1 MSGDVRQSLRLQRRK
16 TTEREERH
24 ITNSL
29 FGKEIDERVI
39 ATIGDVVEVLDAHH
53 WSDRLRLRNLLGGD
67 ITYPKVLNQTG
78 SLHSREH
85 AERFRDRDRRR
96 RVQATNPQ
104 IDHIKDIEAEVCQ
117 VIFNSF
123 PEFVGAS
130 ALGQFPFASRRAP
143 TLVTIRNCSGY
154 GCSASLIS

>member
-53 WSDRLRLRNLLGGD
+53 RSDRLRLGNLLAGD
-67 ITYPKVLNQTG
+67 ITYPEVLNQTG
-78 SLHSREH
+78 SLHFREH
-85 AERFRDRDRRR
+85 AERFRDRAWRR

-104 IDHIKDIEAEVCQ
+104 IDHIKGAEPEVCEV
-117 VIFNSF
+117 VINSF
-123 PEFVGAS
+123 PEFVGCERS
-130 ALGQFPFASRRAP
+130 RPISFRVSPRTDLGDDP
-143 TLVTIRNCSGY
+143 
-154 GCSASLIS
+154 

>member
-53 WSDRLRLRNLLGGD
+53 RSDRLRLRNLLGGD
-67 ITYPKVLNQTG
+67 ITYPKVLNQTR
-78 SLHSREH
+78 SLHFRVH
-85 AERFRDRDRRR
+85 AERFRDRAWRR

-104 IDHIKDIEAEVCQ
+104 LNHIKDIEAEVCQ
-117 VIFNSF
+117 VIINSF
-123 PEFVGAS
+123 PEFVGCERSRPISFCIAPRTN
-130 ALGQFPFASRRAP
+130 LGYDP
-143 TLVTIRNCSGY
+143 
-154 GCSASLIS
+154 